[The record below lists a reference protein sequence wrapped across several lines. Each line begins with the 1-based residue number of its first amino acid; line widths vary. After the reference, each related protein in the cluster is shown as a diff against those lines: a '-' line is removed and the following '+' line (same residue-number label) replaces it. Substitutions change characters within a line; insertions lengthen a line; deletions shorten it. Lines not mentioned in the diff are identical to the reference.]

1 MSLAGEADAAAAMAR
16 DSRQVGFGD
25 VLGPEEEID
34 VLLAKLLCASWPA
47 PAIVDD
53 QFWRFFREPP
63 GVSLD
68 EQRYP
73 AIDGRCMTH
82 VWKSI
87 RAFYGTLYAV
97 PEGTVTAF
105 PFLWREDWHVCQFLN
120 NLANRKLPPELGSTP
135 FYGWEYQTGSPP
147 KLGASDPGFYMPAVL
162 EEWSTRNGKGILAFC
177 EQRELRDIPMAR
189 RQVLYPNTPGCW
201 TSVEVPRGMAARI
214 PQMVGLQGSQ
224 LMGETVLGP

>member
-16 DSRQVGFGD
+16 DSRQVGLGD
-25 VLGPEEEID
+25 VLGTEEID

-87 RAFYGTLYAV
+87 RAFYGTLYVV
-97 PEGTVTAF
+97 PEGTVR
-105 PFLWREDWHVCQFLN
+105 P
-120 NLANRKLPPELGSTP
+120 
-135 FYGWEYQTGSPP
+135 SPSS
-147 KLGASDPGFYMPAVL
+147 GERIGTYASF
-162 EEWSTRNGKGILAFC
+162 
-177 EQRELRDIPMAR
+177 
-189 RQVLYPNTPGCW
+189 
-201 TSVEVPRGMAARI
+201 
-214 PQMVGLQGSQ
+214 
-224 LMGETVLGP
+224 